1 MDLLATSMGEVGAHS
16 LEFITVI
23 RLVLAAVC
31 GGILGVERMIKGRPA
46 GLKTFSL
53 VCMGATLVM
62 STNQYLF
69 LFITNRS
76 GDISRL
82 AAQVISGIGFL
93 GAGTIIVTGANQVKG
108 LTTAAALWVTATIG
122 IAIGSGYYLGAI
134 LGTVLVFIISRM
146 FSILDD
152 QITKRS
158 RYMTINA
165 EIKSEEGLLALMEL
179 LTEHGLTI
187 KGLSRKNEG
196 TWYKGD
202 IYVLIDLDFG
212 KRGDHQSTLEQ
223 IRKLKDIRFVQEL

>member
-165 EIKSEEGLLALMEL
+165 EIKSEEGLLKLMEF
-179 LTEHGLTI
+179 LTDHDITI

-212 KRGDHQSTLEQ
+212 KRGDHQGTLAQ
-223 IRKLKDIRFVQEL
+223 IRKLGDIRFVQEL